1 MGCSAYF
8 SKLYFFFWTLRGI
21 FLHLKWASFSDKTAK
36 HEEQNPSRC
45 TPSLSSNLIK
55 WPSAVIYHAYNFK
68 VVKCYEDRVFFAIYS
83 ILLNLQTPQRRW
95 DVPLTFTFLLLKSSR
110 NFLPSK
116 WVSFSDKSAK
126 HDEHS
131 PNRCT
136 PLIEKPYQVTNCC
149 NIICV

>member
-83 ILLNLQTPQRRW
+83 ILLNLQTTQRRW
-95 DVPLTFTFLLLKSSR
+95 DVPLTSR

-116 WVSFSDKSAK
+116 WTSFSDKTAK
-126 HDEHS
+126 DAHPIIVHT
-131 PNRCT
+131 PIKLTFLLNMYCT
-136 PLIEKPYQVTNCC
+136 ILFM
-149 NIICV
+149 